1 MFKKLKYMFKIIGCK
16 IIGYKMNIIQELT
29 EKGKYD
35 EWVSEGSYF
44 GQTGTI
50 NAKIFK
56 TRPYKYYDMD
66 GDIINVSTISQ
77 TFRADVV
84 NIPIFKQYWVED
96 LTNVGQATY
105 RIVST
110 SEELSTSG
118 LATCCGL
125 AIHLG
130 DKKFLA
136 HLDTSMKNKIP
147 VLSDYHSY
155 YETLDIK
162 LTRYDTQMVNVLREL
177 CILRNTLESPVKAT
191 IYAGNLYNYLSV
203 KKAKKIC
210 GMVGITD
217 ITIVDVDMF
226 DRVSI

>member
-1 MFKKLKYMFKIIGCK
+1 
-16 IIGYKMNIIQELT
+16 MNIQELIK
-29 EKGKYD
+29 KGKYD
-35 EWVSEGSYF
+35 EWVSYGSYY
-44 GQTGTI
+44 GQMSNTI
-50 NAKIFK
+50 GGIFK
-56 TRPYKYYDMD
+56 TRNYKYYDMD
-66 GDIINVSTISQ
+66 GDIINVSSISKEYK
-77 TFRADVV
+77 DDS
-84 NIPIFKQYWVED
+84 NIPVFKQYIVED
-96 LTNVGQATY
+96 PTNVSQATY

-110 SEELSTSG
+110 SEELHTSG

-130 DKKFLA
+130 NKKFLA

-147 VLSDYHSY
+147 VLSDYQSY
-155 YETLDIK
+155 YETLNIR
-162 LTRYDTQMVNVLREL
+162 LTSYDTRMVNVLRTHCVL
-177 CILRNTLESPVKAT
+177 QNTTENPLKAT

>member
-1 MFKKLKYMFKIIGCK
+1 
-16 IIGYKMNIIQELT
+16 MNIQELIK
-29 EKGKYD
+29 KGKYD
-35 EWVSEGSYF
+35 EWVSYGSYY
-44 GQTGTI
+44 GQMSNTI
-50 NAKIFK
+50 GGIFK
-56 TRPYKYYDMD
+56 TRNYKYYDMD
-66 GDIINVSTISQ
+66 GDIINVSSISKEYK
-77 TFRADVV
+77 DDS
-84 NIPIFKQYWVED
+84 NIPVFKQYIVED
-96 LTNVGQATY
+96 PTNVSQATY

-130 DKKFLA
+130 NKKFLA

-147 VLSDYHSY
+147 VLSDYQSY
-155 YETLDIK
+155 YETLNIK
-162 LTRYDTQMVNVLREL
+162 LTSYDTRMVNVLRTHCVL
-177 CILRNTLESPVKAT
+177 QNTTENPLKAT